1 MGNQDSGSIEFTFSP
16 ALFFEDL
23 PNNKKPEHEEDVITG
38 KETLDNS
45 STKPCWF
52 QAAKAAVP
60 FSEDVFWQVLNRWVL
75 EAPSVIP
82 PISKVDILQ
91 DASPLASSSDT
102 TNSCDEGNK
111 NHTDLLEHRKPFRT
125 IRRQLIPK
133 RQDCDPVMEEEL
145 FFWKHSPDSNGSAQ
159 DTREQTG
166 EEATS
171 LATFAPVLVP
181 KQPAATT
188 LSESGEEETTPQPQT
203 DMEIMEATL
212 PFFYPKVRGFR
223 YGYRSDR
230 EEAPEDLED
239 HDCGDSHDHGQEP
252 QHAKY
257 LAGEAAEGANT
268 AIQTKKKPVRNSK
281 RVFAKRAGWITLDLY
296 LAGDEGEFTKKMQ
309 YAFTELFK
317 KLYKWGFN
325 TTKGFIKSRVQHDVM
340 APKDRYMRTYARMKD
355 RYAQKW
361 VQDWPEKT
369 DARKFVFEDIAI
381 AAWLVVLWELERE
394 EEIKKRLKDVGDE
407 PLEKEKTEKEEG
419 KDEAVTPR
427 MQTFVD
433 LGCGNGL
440 LTHILNE
447 EGHPGKG
454 IDIVSRKVWEVYG
467 PGTQLEAKTII
478 PNETTFE
485 NVDWIIGNHA
495 DELAPW
501 VPIIAS
507 RSKPLTR
514 FVVIPCCFFGLAG
527 RYQFPNGAPDGKYKA
542 YQDYICSV
550 IKTCGYNLR
559 TEILRIPSTKNV
571 ALVGMTRKTSTKR
584 CFDEMAKGGSDE
596 EEDLTE
602 MMDEYHEFTEQV
614 DDLVRQS
621 GMFVPRVSDNQRQ
634 KIQKVKQEAR
644 RALAKEASSPLP
656 LNPTDE

>member
-23 PNNKKPEHEEDVITG
+23 PNNKKQEEDV
-38 KETLDNS
+38 
-45 STKPCWF
+45 
-52 QAAKAAVP
+52 
-60 FSEDVFWQVLNRWVL
+60 NRWVL

-91 DASPLASSSDT
+91 DKSPLDPPSSATTTTTTTTILPSD
-102 TNSCDEGNK
+102 NCEDCEGGNQK
-111 NHTDLLEHRKPFRT
+111 DMDLLEHRKPFRT

-133 RQDCDPVMEEEL
+133 RQDCDPVMEEDL
-145 FFWKHSPDSNGSAQ
+145 LFWKRSDSNSGSAQ
-159 DTREQTG
+159 DDQDQEQASQ
-166 EEATS
+166 EATS

-181 KQPAATT
+181 KLLTIESTP
-188 LSESGEEETTPQPQT
+188 LPESGAEDASSQPQT
-203 DMEIMEATL
+203 DIEIMEMTL

-223 YGYRSDR
+223 YGYRTDR
-230 EEAPEDLED
+230 EEAPEDMEE
-239 HDCGDSHDHGQEP
+239 HDCDHG
-252 QHAKY
+252 HGTKDS
-257 LAGEAAEGANT
+257 EGAGDTT
-268 AIQTKKKPVRNSK
+268 AETSAAAQTKKKPVRNSK

-340 APKDRYMRTYARMKD
+340 VPKDRYMRTYARMKD

-369 DARKFVFEDIAI
+369 DPRKFVFEDIAI
-381 AAWLVVLWELERE
+381 AAWLVALWELERE
-394 EEIKKRLKDVGDE
+394 EDIKGGEAEGPKDVGDE
-407 PLEKEKTEKEEG
+407 SQETQDDN
-419 KDEAVTPR
+419 KDEDVKQDEKKDEDVVKPR

-467 PGTQLEAKTII
+467 PGTQLEADTII

-507 RSKPLTR
+507 RSNPLTR
-514 FVVIPCCFFGLAG
+514 FVVIPCCFFDLAG

-550 IKTCGYNLR
+550 IKTCGYHLQ

-571 ALVGMTRKTSTKR
+571 ALVGMARKTSKR
-584 CFDEMAKGGSDE
+584 SFDDMAKSGNK
-596 EEDLTE
+596 EDDKGPAK
-602 MMDEYHEFTEQV
+602 MDRYHEFTEQV
-614 DDLVRQS
+614 DDLVRKS
-621 GMFVPRVSDNQRQ
+621 GLFVPRVSDNQRQ
-634 KIQKVKQEAR
+634 KIQKIKQEAR
-644 RALAKEASSPLP
+644 RALVKQASSPLP
-656 LNPTDE
+656 SSPEDE